1 MSVTVGL
8 QDRYTLKHAMYN
20 THRCNFEQPC
30 VPYQTFNDIKH
41 RAASMRQLSFL
52 YIPWG
57 CGRQS
62 PKLETGAHF
71 CEITSNPQHIPI

>member
-52 YIPWG
+52 YIP
-57 CGRQS
+57 
-62 PKLETGAHF
+62 
-71 CEITSNPQHIPI
+71 